1 MNSYVYLAGINS
13 IYKSN
18 LKVTFTELKLVF
30 RRTKTLIFE
39 KKKPINP

>member
-1 MNSYVYLAGINS
+1 MNSNVYLTVINS

-30 RRTKTLIFE
+30 RRTKTFIF
-39 KKKPINP
+39 KKKKYI